1 MKRLKTTI
9 GTAMAICVCTG
20 LLGTGTA
27 SAAHGYRA
35 YVSCAS
41 AANSKSTDTCLSGS
55 SVTAFFI
62 SRTVAV
68 RYRVCVKYPSG
79 VRGCTKRRSAKAGLL
94 YANPIPSD
102 QVGSY
107 RAVWYVGDKKLRV
120 RLFTI
125 TG

>member
-1 MKRLKTTI
+1 MKSKKI
-9 GTAMAICVCTG
+9 SVAVAICACVG
-20 LLGTGTA
+20 LLSAGTA

-35 YVSCAS
+35 YVACDST
-41 AANSKSTDTCLSGS
+41 ANSKSTDTCVTGS
-55 SVTAFFI
+55 DVTAFFM
-62 SRTVAV
+62 SKATAV

-79 VRGCTKRRSAKAGLL
+79 VRGCTKKRAAKTGLL

-102 QVGSY
+102 QVGHY

-120 RLFTI
+120 RSFTI